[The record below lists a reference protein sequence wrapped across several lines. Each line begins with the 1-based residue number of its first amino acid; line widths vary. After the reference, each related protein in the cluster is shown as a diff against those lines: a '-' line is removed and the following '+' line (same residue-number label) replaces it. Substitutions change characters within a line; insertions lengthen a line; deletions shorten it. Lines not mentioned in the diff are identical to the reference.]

1 MLYIFPP
8 QWYPMNPFLSVA
20 TLTGQL
26 RKNGYDARILDLNV
40 EFFCDIFTKEY
51 LQSAVD
57 DAMAFLKEY
66 TPLGLSKEE
75 IMKAD
80 YETATLEARYIL
92 INEFFEKN
100 GNYIKEVIDGI
111 GDAVRV
117 MRDSTDFYDP
127 EKLFKAKD
135 ILSFAA
141 RLASLPTLPCELTID
156 NYYPNPLF
164 PLDYNHV
171 KSQCFDKR
179 SNIFIDYFE
188 KKLETLDLSEYDYIG
203 ISIPDIS
210 QLVAG
215 LTLSRLLKNKTSA
228 HISIGGG
235 YISKISEEFK
245 KYPEMFEIFFDSA
258 EILDGENNCIEMA
271 EYISG
276 KRNIKD
282 VHSLVYSDG
291 NTVIYNKLSEKLD
304 MDSILPPDFTGI
316 DFSRYFS
323 PSPVIPLQISKG
335 CYWGKCTFCDF
346 YTGQQCF
353 DIKSVDTVIAE
364 IEEMIHKYSANTF
377 LFVDE
382 AVPPAFYKRLAERII
397 EKNLKIYF
405 YSFARLEKSFAKELL
420 ELLYKAGAR
429 LFMWGYESASERIME
444 MINKGVDL
452 DERLDIMKASADVGI
467 WNHVTFLLGYPTETI
482 EEMKLTEDVIV
493 NRGDV
498 VDSLSP
504 SSFAMKRCA
513 AIANGKPEEF
523 GITDYNL
530 RGEFHVSYEIKT
542 VGIQM
547 QELKKHK
554 LQFQS
559 DYIYS
564 KRHKLWN
571 ISFSDSDHLLLYI
584 IKYGKE
590 FVKNYTLEYE
600 RRI

>member
-1 MLYIFPP
+1 
-8 QWYPMNPFLSVA
+8 MNPFLSVA

-26 RKNGYDARILDLNV
+26 RRNGYDASILDLNV
-40 EFFCDIFTKEY
+40 EFFNDIFCKEY
-51 LQSAVD
+51 LQKAVD
-57 DAMAFLKEY
+57 DAKAFVSEY
-66 TPLGLSKEE
+66 TPLGLTKEE

-80 YETATLEARYIL
+80 YETATLEARYVL
-92 INEFFEKN
+92 INEFLEKN
-100 GNYIKEVIDGI
+100 GDYIDEVIDGI
-111 GDAVRV
+111 EDAIRV
-117 MRDSTDFYDP
+117 MRDSTDFYEP
-127 EKLFKAKD
+127 EKLFRAKD
-135 ILSFAA
+135 ILSFAT
-141 RLASLPTLPCELTID
+141 RMASLPTLPCELTID

-164 PLDYNHV
+164 PLDYKYV
-171 KSQCFDKR
+171 KNQCFDRR

-188 KKLETLDLSEYDYIG
+188 KKLETLDLSSYDYIG

-210 QLVAG
+210 QLIAG
-215 LTLSRLLKNKTSA
+215 LTLARLLKEKTFA

-235 YISKISEEFK
+235 YISKIVEEFS
-245 KYPEMFEIFFDSA
+245 KYPEMFEIFFDSV
-258 EILDGENNCIEMA
+258 EVLDGEKNCLEMA

-276 KRNIKD
+276 KRKISD

-291 NTVIYNKLSEKLD
+291 NGVIYNELSEKLD
-304 MDSILPPDFTGI
+304 MNAILPPDFTGI

-364 IEEMIHKYSANTF
+364 IEEMMNKYSADTF
-377 LFVDE
+377 CFVDE

-405 YSFARLEKSFAKELL
+405 YSFARLEKGFTKELL
-420 ELLYKAGAR
+420 DLLYKAGAR
-429 LFMWGYESASERIME
+429 LFMWGYESASKRVME

-452 DERLDIMKASADVGI
+452 DERLDIMKASADAGI
-467 WNHVTFLLGYPTETI
+467 WNHVTFLLGYPTETLG
-482 EEMKLTEDVIV
+482 EMKMTQDVIL

-523 GITDYNL
+523 GITDYHL

-542 VGIQM
+542 IGIEM
-547 QELKKHK
+547 QKLKENK
-554 LQFQS
+554 LKFQR

-564 KRHKLWN
+564 KRHDLWN
-571 ISFSDSDHLLLYI
+571 ISFCDIDHMLLYL
-584 IKYGKE
+584 IKHGKD
-590 FVKNYTLEYE
+590 FVKDYRLIYE
-600 RRI
+600 RRM